1 MNFKL
6 TNVKD
11 KVELIFDAFNKG
23 TELVEGVK
31 FAAIDNKLYTL
42 MEKKGSDLI
51 ITFLNPKPVVILDI
65 PIITD
70 PKITINFIKISKD
83 KIYISLKN
91 CVDIQLEIE
100 S

>member
-6 TNVKD
+6 KNVKD
-11 KVELIFDAFNKG
+11 KLSLIFDAFSNGAEVAKG
-23 TELVEGVK
+23 IR
-31 FAAIDNKLYTL
+31 FAAVDNKLYTTI
-42 MEKKGSDLI
+42 EKKGTDLI
-51 ITFLNPKPVVILDI
+51 ITFLNPKPVAVLDI

-70 PKITINFIKISKD
+70 PRITINFIKLSKN

-91 CVDIQLEIE
+91 CVDLELEIE